1 MRSTHFREILRE
13 SEVAYAIRPVIAKH
27 ALTFAQTRDALVELK
42 VPHASEIATLVTLPV
57 TVRPSLTRKH
67 FPPP

>member
-42 VPHASEIATLVTLPV
+42 VPHASEIATLVTLP
-57 TVRPSLTRKH
+57 
-67 FPPP
+67 